1 MIANGVAIV
10 LKVSLWS
17 IALSEC
23 NSSRQGKIQG
33 YEEGGQTLSRWFKS
47 ISRADFDFLKSFLNF
62 GFCGFD
68 FIEMLTMELSGVDF

>member
-17 IALSEC
+17 I
-23 NSSRQGKIQG
+23 
-33 YEEGGQTLSRWFKS
+33 TLSLKFRSMKKVVRLCPGGS
-47 ISRADFDFLKSFLNF
+47 NQYPERIFDFLKSFLNF